1 MQFIYPNILYALAA
15 LLIPVFI
22 HLFQLRKFRTV
33 PFTNVAFLKKVKIQ
47 TRKSSQLKK
56 WLTLLARL
64 LAFLCLIIAFAR
76 PYWPSQTNQVANP
89 QELVVYLDDSQS
101 MEAKGDRGAL
111 LSRAVQDLL
120 ETIPQDK
127 IFSLFTNTESYPNTT
142 VTAIR
147 DDLLQRPYTSV
158 QLPYASVARKAQRLF
173 SKQSSTT
180 KNLVWVSDFQQR
192 YDLDI
197 KKLPSNMVHH
207 FTQVQ
212 PEAIRNI
219 KIDTAFAKYLGTDN
233 TIQLQVKLSRTGATP
248 NDIAVALYNTNQL
261 VTKSSVTFEDDS
273 TTAGTDF
280 ALTLPSD
287 SFRGELRIE
296 DAGLS
301 YDNSYFFSINPP
313 KKLRVLCIGNSETS
327 FLTKIYPSEEF
338 DLLIKNERNIDFS
351 LIPEQN
357 VCILYELPKIS
368 IELSNTLQNY
378 IRDGGTLLV
387 IPPAEGTL
395 SGYATL
401 LSSSGLTLQ
410 TPAITNER
418 RITTIAFS
426 HPLYTNVFDQEVT
439 NFQYPLV
446 ESYYRLNGGNTVL
459 GFEDGLPFL
468 SSSGNV
474 YVFASALNSATT
486 NFKQSPLIV
495 PTFYSAARR
504 TASASELS
512 YTLNRKN
519 TLTIT
524 TEVKPDQVLTLQK
537 DEGQPIIPQQKQFAQ
552 RVEIITNDILPE
564 AGIYAVKNQDSLL
577 QYTAFNYDRA
587 ESDLFYH
594 NFENTNT
601 EIKNQLSE
609 TLVAI
614 EESTQLQELWK
625 WFLIFALLFL
635 VIELLILKYLP

>member
-338 DLLIKNERNIDFS
+338 DLLIEDERNIDFS

-474 YVFASALNSATT
+474 YVFASALNAATT